1 MCSLKICKSNKSLFE
16 LPYCCIES
24 APGDVVLGEDGKPIE
39 GAVPP
44 QIGEDGQPIV
54 GAAAGTEAAEAP
66 APEPEVKE
74 THPCLKLT
82 FFFYIYANIGYNIWY
97 SLQSRKVHHH
107 HLNLNWIC
115 HRKVLR
121 YHL

>member
-1 MCSLKICKSNKSLFE
+1 MFE
-16 LPYCCIES
+16 LPYFCIES

-82 FFFYIYANIGYNIWY
+82 FFFTFMQTLVIIYGIASKAERSTTTI
-97 SLQSRKVHHH
+97 
-107 HLNLNWIC
+107 
-115 HRKVLR
+115 
-121 YHL
+121 